1 MPTRDA
7 ATRPSSHVAS
17 QAPRHGARR
26 RWVAA
31 AGYAAA
37 AVALFCG
44 YLRLSRLLPE
54 NSDMA
59 NILLMASDMLHGN
72 LLLHGWY
79 TSDVSFYTTE
89 LPQYAL
95 LESFLGLHEET
106 AHVAAAMTYTLA
118 FLLAVML
125 ARSGVSGRRATVR
138 TLIAA
143 GIMIAPQLGAVYAVD
158 LAVGHIGTS
167 VPLLV
172 VYLVLNRAGPR
183 WWVPP
188 LAGLLL
194 VWGLVA
200 DPLVLLAGVLPL
212 LIAACVQL
220 VKGLASSGGSDP
232 APPEPPRG
240 RGRVPWYELGL
251 AAAAAAAPLVAST
264 AERLLR
270 AHGGYIQAPLGEHL
284 RSLHEIVAI
293 APAAMWQVLDL
304 FGADSH
310 GLHGAQLWFALLHL
324 VSVALVIASLMLV
337 TSRYFG
343 RVRLVDQM
351 LLVAVAGLVVGY
363 VITTASDA
371 GAHEIAPVLPLA
383 AALTARMLV
392 VPGEDRATG
401 VHRAARAGLAEP
413 GDWAGRAGRAAGRA
427 GWAAITLV
435 VAGYLAGLG
444 WEMSQ
449 PATPPQFTRLAS
461 FLVAHHLTDGLASYW
476 DASIVNVDSGGLVQV
491 RPVGG
496 ESLRPYLWMANETWY
511 DPESHRA
518 DFLVLSS
525 KPYFGGTWTWQ
536 QIVAAFGRPAHEYD
550 VGVFTVLVWH
560 RNLLT
565 SVGG

>member
-1 MPTRDA
+1 MPTRSA
-7 ATRPSSHVAS
+7 ATYPPGHVAS
-17 QAPRHGARR
+17 QTPPHGARR
-26 RWVAA
+26 RWVPV
-31 AGYAAA
+31 AGYAVA
-37 AVALFCG
+37 AVALFCV

-59 NILLMASDMLHGN
+59 NILLMAQDMLHGN

-143 GIMIAPQLGAVYAVD
+143 GIMIAPQLGALYAVD

-172 VYLVLNRAGPR
+172 VYLVVDRAEPR

-194 VWGLVA
+194 AWGLVA
-200 DPLVLLAGVLPL
+200 DPLVLFAGVLPL
-212 LIAACVQL
+212 LLAACVQL
-220 VKGLASSGGSDP
+220 VKGFIRGS
-232 APPEPPRG
+232 
-240 RGRVPWYELGL
+240 VPWHELGL
-251 AAAAAAAPLVAST
+251 AAAAAAAPLVASA

-270 AHGGYIQAPLGEHL
+270 AYGGYIQAPLGEHL
-284 RSLHEIVAI
+284 RSLHEVIAI
-293 APAAMWQVLDL
+293 APAALWQVLDL

-310 GLHGAQLWFALLHL
+310 GLRGVQLWLALLHL
-324 VSVALVIASLMLV
+324 VSIALVIAALVLV

-343 RVRLVDQM
+343 RVSTVDRMLVVAVFG
-351 LLVAVAGLVVGY
+351 LVAGY

-371 GAHEIAPVLPLA
+371 GAHEIAPILPLA

-392 VPGEDRATG
+392 VPGEDRA
-401 VHRAARAGLAEP
+401 AG
-413 GDWAGRAGRAAGRA
+413 AGRGAPLQAAAWVAVPGWLARA
-427 GWAAITLV
+427 GWAAASLV
-435 VAGYLAGLG
+435 LAGYLAGLG

-449 PATPPQFTRLAS
+449 PATPPQFTGLAS
-461 FLVAHHLTDGLASYW
+461 WLTAHHLTEGLASYW
-476 DASIVNVDSGGLVQV
+476 DASIVNVDSGGRVQV
-491 RPVGG
+491 RAVGG
-496 ESLRPYLWMANETWY
+496 DALRPYLWMTNETWY
-511 DPESHRA
+511 DPASHAA

-525 KPYFGGTWTWQ
+525 KPYFGLTWTWP

-550 VGVFTVLVWH
+550 VGVFKVLVWH